1 MDGANADGQGFL
13 QVDEDVRVDA
23 GAGRG
28 ALGGRGLVQQLLEAV
43 ELDQQHHVLQEVA
56 LDESGELR
64 GAKELRRQEKTMERG
79 HQVCFTATLPKI
91 NMLMTCR
98 SSAAHLGVLVQV
110 DAGLRGD
117 VLGADDLTVSLKGLE
132 LEEFGCREELQGEQ
146 KSHNRMR
153 NRARGGLAAL

>member
-1 MDGANADGQGFL
+1 MDGADADGQGFL

-64 GAKELRRQEKTMERG
+64 GAKELRSTRGDDGERTPDLIHSYASENKT
-79 HQVCFTATLPKI
+79 
-91 NMLMTCR
+91 R
-98 SSAAHLGVLVQV
+98 SSLA
-110 DAGLRGD
+110 
-117 VLGADDLTVSLKGLE
+117 
-132 LEEFGCREELQGEQ
+132 LQ
-146 KSHNRMR
+146 
-153 NRARGGLAAL
+153 